1 MIRPNGTAQDS
12 IVGISARS
20 STTRRE
26 GLQSDERARFL
37 TDAIDGLTRRRKE
50 LPCKY
55 FYDVTGSRLF
65 DEICDLEEYY
75 LTRTER
81 EIMARHAPAMAK
93 ALGPRC
99 LLIEF
104 GSGSS
109 VKTRDLLDHLED
121 PAGYI
126 PVDISRDHLLQSA
139 AALGRDY
146 PDLEIRPVAADFTAP
161 FPLPRMSRSARRRIV
176 YFPGST
182 IGNLHPTEVPAFLGG
197 IVRLVGPGGGLLIGV
212 DLKKDPAVLH
222 RAYNDAPGVTAAF
235 NLNLLARMN
244 RELGADFDL
253 DQFRHEARYDE
264 EKGRIEMH
272 LVSLADQKVTVGDTT
287 ISFRRGETIL
297 TEFSYKYDV
306 EQFRVVA
313 AASGLEVV
321 QVWTDERRAFSVQY
335 LKVG

>member
-12 IVGISARS
+12 VTGISSRS
-20 STTRRE
+20 STRRAGPTAE
-26 GLQSDERARFL
+26 ERTRFL
-37 TDAIDGLTRRRKE
+37 ADALAGLTRRRKE
-50 LPCKY
+50 LPSKY

-65 DEICDLEEYY
+65 DEICDLDEYY

-81 EIMARHAPAMAK
+81 EIMARHAPEMAV
-93 ALGPRC
+93 AIGPGC

-121 PAGYI
+121 PAGYV
-126 PVDISRDHLLQSA
+126 PVDISRDHLLESA

-161 FPLPRMSRSARRRIV
+161 FSLPRMSRRELRRLV

-182 IGNLHPTEVPAFLGG
+182 IGNLHPTEVPAFLEGV
-197 IVRLVGPGGGLLIGV
+197 VRLVGPGGGLLIGV

-222 RAYNDAPGVTAAF
+222 RAYNDAQGVTAAF

-244 RELGADFDL
+244 RELGADFDF
-253 DQFRHEARYDE
+253 DQFRHEAVYDE
-264 EKGRIEMH
+264 SKGRIEMH
-272 LVSLADQKVTVGDTT
+272 LVSLADQEVTVGDST
-287 ISFRRGETIL
+287 IRFRRGESIL
-297 TEFSYKYDV
+297 TEYSYKYDL
-306 EQFRVVA
+306 EQFRGVA

-321 QVWTDERRAFSVQY
+321 RVWTDERRAFSVQY

>member
-20 STTRRE
+20 STRRA
-26 GLQSDERARFL
+26 GLPPEERARFL
-37 TDAIDGLTRRRKE
+37 EDAIEGLTRRRKE

-65 DEICDLEEYY
+65 DEICDLDEYY

-81 EIMARHAPAMAK
+81 EIMARHAAVMAA

-99 LLIEF
+99 RRNAF

-126 PVDISRDHLLQSA
+126 PVDISRDHLLESA

-146 PDLEIRPVAADFTAP
+146 PGLEIRPVAADFTTP
-161 FPLPRMSRSARRRIV
+161 FALPRMSRPARRRIV

-182 IGNLHPTEVPAFLGG
+182 IGNLHPTEVPAFLDG

-212 DLKKDPAVLH
+212 DLKKDPAILH
-222 RAYNDAPGVTAAF
+222 RAYNDAQGVTAAF

-244 RELGADFDL
+244 RELGADFEL
-253 DQFRHEARYDE
+253 DQFRHEARYNE
-264 EKGRIEMH
+264 SKGRIEMH
-272 LVSLADQKVTVGDTT
+272 LVSLADQEVTVGDTT
-287 ISFRRGETIL
+287 ISFQQGETIL
-297 TEFSYKYDV
+297 TEFSYKYDL
-306 EQFRVVA
+306 EQFRGVA

-321 QVWTDERRAFSVQY
+321 RVWTDERRAFSVQY